1 VDPVGASVAAVPA
14 LCARHAQM
22 SCRFFS
28 ALGPTHS
35 SFDDLAQLLAE
46 LAHEPQHH
54 RAVQLLQVHAPRV
67 HAGAPDHGRLH
78 EPAEPIVG
86 PDVPEAGVAVPFKL
100 PASTWLI
107 RVAEVERATGADVQV
122 LVAPG
127 HPRPTRVIAARV
139 DDDADF
145 IQPGATAVA
154 ILLPAVRAT
163 TRVRR
168 GHHGS
173 SLLRRCSRRT
183 RQPAAADEPLPHT
196 VRCCEPGAVRSL
208 SWVGG
213 AGYAAHALLRAHS
226 VPRALPP
233 RASSPRR
240 RRRRGAATISLAA
253 ATLPAAQDAHRLPPA
268 LPV

>member
-1 VDPVGASVAAVPA
+1 VLREVLVDPEGASVAAVPA

-127 HPRPTRVIAARV
+127 HPRPTRVVATRV
-139 DDDADF
+139 DDDADLV
-145 IQPGATAVA
+145 QPGATAVA

-163 TRVRR
+163 TRVRC

-173 SLLRRCSRRT
+173 SLLRCCSRRT
-183 RQPAAADEPLPHT
+183 RQPAAADEASPAHGSMLRTWGGPLAQLGW
-196 VRCCEPGAVRSL
+196 RRWIRRSRATARALCASCAASSGLL
-208 SWVGG
+208 SSPSTTTRRRNNIPRRS
-213 AGYAAHALLRAHS
+213 YAAC
-226 VPRALPP
+226 
-233 RASSPRR
+233 
-240 RRRRGAATISLAA
+240 G
-253 ATLPAAQDAHRLPPA
+253 
-268 LPV
+268 